1 MKNAVT
7 KSVRFRFGYSWR
19 KHIES
24 QNNSIYS
31 EFLQVEEELFGGDRN
46 RASSI
51 ENTGFLINYI
61 FKTIAVSANFRSN
74 SGN

>member
-1 MKNAVT
+1 MKNVEK
-7 KSVRFRFGYSWR
+7 KSMRFGFGYSWR

-51 ENTGFLINYI
+51 ENTGFLM
-61 FKTIAVSANFRSN
+61 KVHFRN
-74 SGN
+74 QSGICKFSE